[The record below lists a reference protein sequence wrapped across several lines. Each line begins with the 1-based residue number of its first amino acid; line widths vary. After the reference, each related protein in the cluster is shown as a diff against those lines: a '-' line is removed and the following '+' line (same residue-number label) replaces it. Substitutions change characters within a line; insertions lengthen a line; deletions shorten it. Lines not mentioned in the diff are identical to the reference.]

1 MKVDMSK
8 ISING
13 PGPVTITVEDIED
26 FGTLANIIR
35 IGDKIYS
42 QIRRKVQ
49 KISTTGKAENKTVIT
64 RALVKITEIDY
75 QPGVN
80 EMQLRGKLK
89 QDVEDARAGSFQRI
103 LIEIARPFQLIK
115 KCWDKFAFQEISE
128 AANPI
133 SNATVAAVMMQSG
146 LAHICIVG
154 RNTTIVKAKIS
165 KSIPKVKVRGA
176 GNSEA
181 KQKFFQM
188 TADSLIKEVPIKDM
202 KCIIIASPGFLQSE
216 FYNYLHDNAS
226 KLGILNAFQQNK
238 FIQAT
243 VSTGYPQDLD
253 GLLARP
259 EMQQHVQELKATVQ
273 AKCMDTFLKQLN
285 LADDTT
291 ALGEEFVIK
300 CAKDGAIKDLY
311 VTDNYIRMLPLDKR
325 LQFLELKDQLE
336 QSGVEVVVFSVRHQ
350 SGEQLQ
356 ELGGIAAILKYPV
369 HQEEPLDDDGFDEE
383 P

>member
-1 MKVDMSK
+1 MSK
-8 ISING
+8 IAINQ

-35 IGDKIYS
+35 IGDKIFS

-49 KISTTGKAENKTVIT
+49 KISSTGKAESKTVIT
-64 RALVKITEIDY
+64 KALVKITEIDY

-89 QDVEDARAGSFQRI
+89 QDVEDARAGSYQRI

-133 SNATVAAVMMQSG
+133 SNASVAAVMMQSG

-154 RNTTIVKAKIS
+154 RNTTIVKAKVT
-165 KSIPKVKVRGA
+165 KAIPKVKARGA

-188 TADSLIKEVPIKDM
+188 TADALIREVPIKDM

-226 KLGILNAFQQNK
+226 KLGILNAFQENK
-238 FIQAT
+238 LVQAT
-243 VSTGYPQDLD
+243 TSSGYPQELD
-253 GLLARP
+253 DLLAKP
-259 EMQQHVQELKATVQ
+259 YMQQHVQELKATVQ

-291 ALGEEFVIK
+291 ALGEDFVLK
-300 CAKDGAIKDLY
+300 CAKEGAVKELF
-311 VTDNYIRMLPLDKR
+311 VTDNYIRMLPLERR
-325 LQFLELKDQLE
+325 LPFLELKDQLE
-336 QSGVEVVVFSVRHQ
+336 ESDVNVVVFSVRHQ

-356 ELGGIAAILKYPV
+356 SLGGIAAILRYPV
-369 HQEEPLDDDGFDEE
+369 HQEETEDDDDVGFDED